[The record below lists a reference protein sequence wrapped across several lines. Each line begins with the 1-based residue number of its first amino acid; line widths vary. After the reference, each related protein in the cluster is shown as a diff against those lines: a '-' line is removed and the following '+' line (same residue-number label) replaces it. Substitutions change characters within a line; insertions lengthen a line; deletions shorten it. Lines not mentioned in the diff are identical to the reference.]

1 MSQDTRATRAS
12 APDRLEVVTDP
23 NRPADAGSGAVGTT
37 TAPRRGRWVDVWNPE
52 DHAQWEGGGRTVAR
66 RNLWWSIAAEFL
78 GFTVWQ
84 LWSIA
89 TPVLIAAGYPIT
101 TNQALWL
108 VSIPVLVGAT
118 LRFPYSFAV
127 AKFGGRNWTII
138 SALLLVIPC
147 LGLVYVANTPG
158 ISFGLMLLIAAT
170 AGFGGGNFASSMSNI
185 SFFFPER
192 EKGAALGLNAA
203 GGNIGVAVIQFVTP
217 FLVVAGV
224 AASTAR
230 PAYILIPLVL
240 LAAVGAWKYMD
251 NLSQAK
257 SDSEAWKLAART
269 KHTWIVSLLY
279 IGTFGSFIGYAAAFP
294 LLLKTQFP
302 DVNLGIAFLGALIGS
317 LARPWGGKLAD
328 RVGGARISIAA
339 FAVLALGAVGAVVAL
354 QAKSLPLFFGAFMVL
369 FVASGIGNGSTYRMI
384 PAIFRGTT
392 PMDDVEGLVRAK
404 RIASACIGISA
415 GIGAYGGF
423 LVNRG
428 FATSTAQFGSLQP
441 ALWSFVA
448 FYVLCIGV
456 TWAVYARKG
465 ALGLSERI

>member
-1 MSQDTRATRAS
+1 MSSDTSQGTRHTPPKAA
-12 APDRLEVVTDP
+12 APDRLEVVTTP
-23 NRPADAGSGAVGTT
+23 DAAVGTMD
-37 TAPRRGRWVDVWNPE
+37 APRPGRWVDVWNPQDE
-52 DHAQWEGGGRTVAR
+52 AQWEGGGRAVAR

-101 TNQALWL
+101 TDQALWL
-108 VSIPVLVGAT
+108 VSVPVLVGAT
-118 LRFPYSFAV
+118 MRFPYSFAV

-138 SALLLVIPC
+138 SALLLIIPC

-185 SFFFPER
+185 SFFFPEK

-240 LAAVGAWKYMD
+240 IAALGAWRYMD

-257 SDSEAWKLAART
+257 SDTEAWKLAART

-328 RVGGARISIAA
+328 RMGGARVSIAA
-339 FAVLALGAVGAVVAL
+339 YAVLALGAVGAVVAL
-354 QAKSLPLFFGAFMVL
+354 QAKSLPMFFAAFMVL
-369 FVASGIGNGSTYRMI
+369 FIASGIGNGSTYRMI
-384 PAIFRGTT
+384 PAIFRGKTA
-392 PMDDVEGLVRAK
+392 MDDVDGLVRAK